1 MIDHDG
7 THRLAAMANALRPDW
22 PVKSLVTFIGANLQ
36 QRTYREAAIALAWVA
51 CDPVTETPKRLLE
64 AGPWWSATRA
74 QAATVSVIP
83 TRCGEHP
90 TRRALDCPECAETAS
105 ADPTEGAAAVRAALR
120 EAPRYT
126 DPAVIAARQA
136 EHRRLAAERAAL
148 RGEGA

>member
-120 EAPRYT
+120 EAPRYV

-148 RGEGA
+148 RGECA